1 MKTKDNGELGLGF
14 FEALEFF
21 AGLEAD
27 GFAGRDADLFAGARV
42 AANAGLAGL
51 DAEDAEAAQF
61 DALAA
66 AERHLKRLENRL
78 DCLLRFGAAHVR
90 GGDYGIYDV
99 QLNHTGLPPI
109 RWQMLECALR
119 VVKDMTLTLH

>member
-1 MKTKDNGELGLGF
+1 MKFLARFKPHSLP
-14 FEALEFF
+14 
-21 AGLEAD
+21 
-27 GFAGRDADLFAGARV
+27 GRNIHLLAGARV
-42 AANAGLAGL
+42 AADAGLAGL

-66 AERHLKRLENRL
+66 AERHLERLENRL
-78 DCLLRFGAAHVR
+78 DSLLRFGAAHVR
-90 GGDYGIYDV
+90 GGHHGIYDV

-109 RWQMLECALR
+109 RWQMLECAPR